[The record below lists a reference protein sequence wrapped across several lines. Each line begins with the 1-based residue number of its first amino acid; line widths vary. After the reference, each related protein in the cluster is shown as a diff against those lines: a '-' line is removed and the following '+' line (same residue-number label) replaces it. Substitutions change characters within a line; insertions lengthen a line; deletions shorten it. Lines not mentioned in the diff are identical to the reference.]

1 MHTKTASALFDKG
14 VWTSQSKV
22 SNTSA
27 NVFASEEHK
36 MADEGLNKKFR
47 DLYNNPSIYATYDFG
62 ERVMDSLFWNGQLK
76 SSRRSIMNLLD
87 IKPFS
92 SVLCVSV
99 GTGRDFDFI
108 SPEILKTLH
117 IVGLDISSGMLERAR
132 KKFSK
137 RGVAID
143 LFLGNAESLPF
154 MDNSFDTVFHF
165 GGINFFNSPSTAA
178 NELYRVAKPGSTIL
192 YGDETEKFVKNNYK
206 KMPVVKNAFK
216 GIDVKFDPLD
226 WLPANAIHPSYHEFG
241 KQYMYAVTFS
251 KPVNSQ

>member
-1 MHTKTASALFDKG
+1 MHPQTASVLFQKDI
-14 VWTSQSKV
+14 WASRSKLA
-22 SNTSA
+22 TA
-27 NVFASEEHK
+27 NLYASEGAGETI
-36 MADEGLNKKFR
+36 AGLNKKFR

-62 ERVMDSLFWNGQLK
+62 ERVMDSLFWKGQLRN
-76 SSRRSIMNLLD
+76 SRQSIMNLLD
-87 IKPFS
+87 IKPYS

-117 IVGLDISSGMLERAR
+117 IVGLDISSGMLARAR
-132 KKFSK
+132 KKFNR
-137 RGVAID
+137 RGIPVD

-165 GGINFFNSPSTAA
+165 GGINFFTAPA
-178 NELYRVAKPGSTIL
+178 TAVNELYRVAKPGSTIL

-216 GIDVKFDPLD
+216 NVELKFDPMD
-226 WLPANAIHPSYHEFG
+226 WLPSNAVDPLYHEFG
-241 KQYMYAVTFS
+241 KQYMYAVTFR
-251 KPVNSQ
+251 KPVSSE